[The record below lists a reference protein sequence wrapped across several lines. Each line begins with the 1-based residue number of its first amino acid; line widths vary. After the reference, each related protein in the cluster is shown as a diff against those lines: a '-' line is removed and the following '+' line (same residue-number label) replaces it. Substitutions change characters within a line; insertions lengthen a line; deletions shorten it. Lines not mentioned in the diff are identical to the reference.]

1 MINGG
6 PVDSQNLI
14 FAGTPEIRTGLR
26 NAFPAVNFC
35 QCEYTRWGFWSVST
49 QQVGFYDGIH
59 MGTWV
64 AGQMPSTPQVPT
76 VGTATYSGHVTATI
90 RNGASQHLAAGNLAS
105 TINFGDPTASTAQVT
120 NLDGFN
126 YSGRMIS
133 SSTGL
138 AGQLTTGTGPGA
150 HSMTM
155 VGNFYRGALHQT
167 VGEMGGNVLINP
179 QSTGNYLGSG
189 IFAARMTGASGLGP

>member
-1 MINGG
+1 
-6 PVDSQNLI
+6 
-14 FAGTPEIRTGLR
+14 
-26 NAFPAVNFC
+26 
-35 QCEYTRWGFWSVST
+35 
-49 QQVGFYDGIH
+49 

-138 AGQLTTGTGPGA
+138 AGQLTTGTGPSA

-155 VGNFYRGALHQT
+155 SAT
-167 VGEMGGNVLINP
+167 SI
-179 QSTGNYLGSG
+179 
-189 IFAARMTGASGLGP
+189 AARCTKPSERWEATCSSTRNPPATIWEAASSRRG